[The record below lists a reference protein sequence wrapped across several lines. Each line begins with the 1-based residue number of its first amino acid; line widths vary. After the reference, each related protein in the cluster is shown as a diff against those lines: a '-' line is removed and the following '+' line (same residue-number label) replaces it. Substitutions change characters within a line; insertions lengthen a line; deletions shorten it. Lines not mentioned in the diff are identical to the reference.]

1 MNKLDELRKKKN
13 QILMNIEE
21 QRLIIDD
28 IEREMEFEQ
37 KRELHEQIEE
47 LTDTLNSLFQHPILE
62 KEYPSLCNAL
72 CDAMNQLD
80 KVACEMSE
88 ELETLNN

>member
-1 MNKLDELRKKKN
+1 MEKINELILKKN
-13 QILMNIEE
+13 QILMKIAE
-21 QRLIIDD
+21 QQRDLEQ
-28 IEREMEFEQ
+28 IEREMAFEQ

-62 KEYPSLCNAL
+62 KAYPSLCNAL
-72 CDAMNQLD
+72 YDAMNELD